1 MGESAEQSVESDSDP
16 DEIMAL
22 SNEAMKGICAPH
34 TLKIHAFIQGYNSLV
49 LVDFGSSHNFISEH
63 LA

>member
-1 MGESAEQSVESDSDP
+1 
-16 DEIMAL
+16 MAL